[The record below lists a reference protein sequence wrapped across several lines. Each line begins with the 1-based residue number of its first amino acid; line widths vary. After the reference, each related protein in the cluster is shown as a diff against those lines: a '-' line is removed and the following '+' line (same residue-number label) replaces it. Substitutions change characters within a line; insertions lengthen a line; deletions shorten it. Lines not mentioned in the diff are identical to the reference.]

1 MAMGTAKILGIDLID
16 NFNAPYF
23 SQSIAEFWR
32 RWHISLSTWFRDY
45 LYIPLGGNRKGAL
58 RKDFNVLV
66 TFAVSGLWHGA
77 QWNYMAWGLL
87 NGLYQII
94 GAALLPLRKAVV
106 RALHIDPQSRL
117 HKLLRVV
124 VTFALFNSTLVLF
137 RAYRLMDA
145 VRILISMATVH
156 NFEIFTDG
164 SLFACGI
171 DAFNFAL
178 LGVYALVMLAVDVC
192 KYKQI
197 KVRSVIEKQHWLC
210 QVAVVVLGVL
220 AGLCR
225 APGGLLLGLAAL
237 ELAAAWRRGKRPALA
252 SIPAMLAPAAGLG
265 LYFGL
270 NQAVYGR
277 WNQYSVYQWEH
288 WGQKLGL
295 FTDTVRYH
303 LDYMASWWEDN
314 RKAAVGICLA
324 AILCILLALGLLAA
338 SVRRLPAA
346 WLGFGLA
353 YLAVTMGATW
363 LLSAPRYAVGL
374 FCLPVALALLLQDR
388 PRLTCGVLAVQVMV
402 SVVYTW
408 QYLHGW
414 PIY

>member
-1 MAMGTAKILGIDLID
+1 MLSVLAHVGVQIAPPAFDFLLPMGISFYTLQAVGYLVDTYRGERAERDLLDFALFISFFPQMVSGPISRGKSLLPQLSAAKRPTFDDLRDGVLLLIWGYFLKIVVADRAALFVAAVYAPESEYEGWFYIIATLLFALQLYGDFGGCSVMAMGTAKILGIDLID

-45 LYIPLGGNRKGAL
+45 LYIPLGGNRRGAL

-94 GAALLPLRKAVV
+94 GAALLPLRKAVI

-117 HKLLRVV
+117 HKLLRVA
-124 VTFALFNSTLVLF
+124 VTFVLFNSTLVFF

-145 VRILISMATVH
+145 VRILISMAAVH

-220 AGLCR
+220 AV
-225 APGGLLLGLAAL
+225 LLLG
-237 ELAAAWRRGKRPALA
+237 
-252 SIPAMLAPAAGLG
+252 
-265 LYFGL
+265 
-270 NQAVYGR
+270 VYGPGFEAS
-277 WNQYSVYQWEH
+277 NFIYSQ
-288 WGQKLGL
+288 
-295 FTDTVRYH
+295 F
-303 LDYMASWWEDN
+303 
-314 RKAAVGICLA
+314 
-324 AILCILLALGLLAA
+324 
-338 SVRRLPAA
+338 
-346 WLGFGLA
+346 
-353 YLAVTMGATW
+353 
-363 LLSAPRYAVGL
+363 
-374 FCLPVALALLLQDR
+374 
-388 PRLTCGVLAVQVMV
+388 
-402 SVVYTW
+402 
-408 QYLHGW
+408 
-414 PIY
+414 